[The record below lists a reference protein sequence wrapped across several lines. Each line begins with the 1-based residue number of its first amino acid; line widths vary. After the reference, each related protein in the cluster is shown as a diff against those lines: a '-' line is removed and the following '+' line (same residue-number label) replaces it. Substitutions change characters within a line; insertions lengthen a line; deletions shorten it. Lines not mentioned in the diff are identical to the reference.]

1 MKDVFIVKYISI
13 FYEKD
18 AIELIGVLTMNG
30 EPLAYRMRPTTIDE
44 IVGQK
49 DIIGPNT
56 SLYKMIKNGF
66 VPSMLLYGEPGI
78 GKTSIAFAIAGTTS
92 IPFIALNAT
101 TAGKKDVEAVVD
113 ETRLTGK
120 VILFLDE
127 IHRFNKAQQDY
138 LLPHVE
144 RGDIILIGATTE
156 NPFHDVNPAIRSR
169 CGQIK
174 QLTRL
179 TTDNIKELLNKALQ
193 DEQKGLGKLSI
204 KITDEQID
212 KISFGS
218 NGDARKS
225 LTLLESIVYAS
236 PRESSTYLIDDE
248 IIQDMIGRV
257 GVYGDK
263 KGSNFY
269 NLLSSLQKSIRGSDV
284 DAALYYLAHLLE
296 TGDLVAVNRRLLVIA
311 YEDIGLADTSIGN
324 NVLAAVTSSERLG
337 LPEARIPLS
346 VAVVEM
352 CLSSKSNSA
361 YKALDMAIND
371 VRNGN
376 VGDIPKHLRDGHYA
390 GAKDLGHVGY
400 KYPHDFPIG
409 TFGGWVQQDYLP
421 TKLLGTKYYRPI
433 EAGEEKR
440 LAGIYKKLEQFKK
453 ENK

>member
-1 MKDVFIVKYISI
+1 
-13 FYEKD
+13 
-18 AIELIGVLTMNG
+18 
-30 EPLAYRMRPTTIDE
+30 MRPTTIDE
-44 IVGQK
+44 VVGQK
-49 DIIGPNT
+49 EIIGKDT

-78 GKTSIAFAIAGTTS
+78 GKTSIAYAIAGTTE
-92 IPFIALNAT
+92 IPFVALNAT

-120 VILFLDE
+120 LILFLDE

-144 RGDIILIGATTE
+144 NGTIILIGATTE

-174 QLTRL
+174 QLSRL
-179 TTDNIKELLNKALQ
+179 TEDDIQELLNRAIHDK
-193 DEQKGLGKLSI
+193 QKGLGELAI
-204 KITDEQID
+204 QITNEQIQ
-212 KISFGS
+212 KIARGS
-218 NGDARKS
+218 GGDARKS
-225 LTLLESIVYAS
+225 LTLLESIVY
-236 PRESSTYLIDDE
+236 SSNKENDTYIIQDE
-248 IIQDMIGRV
+248 IIDDLIGKI

-296 TGDLVAVNRRLLVIA
+296 SGDLVAVNRRLLVIA
-311 YEDIGLADTSIGN
+311 FEDIGLANPSVGT
-324 NVLAAVTSSERLG
+324 NVLSAITASERLG

-361 YKALDMAIND
+361 YKALDKAISD
-371 VRNGN
+371 IRAGK
-376 VGDIPKHLRDGHYA
+376 VGEIPKHLRDGHYA
-390 GAKDLGHVGY
+390 GAKVLGHVGY
-400 KYPHDFPIG
+400 KYPHDYPIG
-409 TFGGWVQQDYLP
+409 TFGGWVKQEYLP
-421 TKLLGTKYYRPI
+421 SSLEGTKYYEPI

-440 LAGIYKKLEQFKK
+440 LAAIYRKLEEFKK
-453 ENK
+453 